1 MKRSLIFV
9 IFVILVITGFLF
21 MGKRMSQNGKA
32 QANTAANA
40 GNAPISNPET
50 TGPQKG
56 SLAPDFD
63 LKVLDGN
70 GKTMKLSSLRGKAVV
85 VDFWATYCGP
95 CKIEMPW
102 FVELQKKYG
111 PEGLQIVGVA
121 EDDAGEKAISDF
133 THKMGINYPILLGT
147 EKVADLY
154 GGLDGLPTTF
164 FLDRSGKVIDR
175 QLGLISESVIVD
187 NIKKGLASNGNTGST
202 TTPAGSGQ

>member
-1 MKRSLIFV
+1 MNRNLIFV
-9 IFVILVITGFLF
+9 IVVILVITGFLF
-21 MGKRMSQNGKA
+21 LGKRASQNGKGSA
-32 QANTAANA
+32 KAGANG
-40 GNAPISNPET
+40 GNAPISNPEKV
-50 TGPQKG
+50 GPETG

-63 LKVLDGN
+63 LKVIDGN

-111 PEGLQIVGVA
+111 PDGLQIVGVA
-121 EDDAGEKAISDF
+121 EDDAGEKTISEF

-164 FLDRSGKVIDR
+164 FLDRSGRIIDR

-187 NIKKGLASNGNTGST
+187 NIKKGLASSGGIT
-202 TTPAGSGQ
+202 TASAGSGE

>member
-1 MKRSLIFV
+1 VKRSLIFV
-9 IFVILVITGFLF
+9 VFVILVITGFLF
-21 MGKRMSQNGKA
+21 LGKRMSHDGQSKASANSNGTP
-32 QANTAANA
+32 NTSTQSA
-40 GNAPISNPET
+40 GPGT
-50 TGPQKG
+50 G

-70 GKTMKLSSLRGKAVV
+70 GKTMKLSSLRGKAVI

-102 FVELQKKYG
+102 FVELQNKYG
-111 PEGLQIVGVA
+111 KDGLQIVGVA

-133 THKMGINYPILLGT
+133 THKMGINYPILIGT

-164 FLDRSGKVIDR
+164 FLDRSGKIIDK

-187 NIKKGLASNGNTGST
+187 NIKKGLASGEKSGST
-202 TTPAGSGQ
+202 PDPGQ

>member
-1 MKRSLIFV
+1 MNRSLLLV
-9 IFVILVITGFLF
+9 VGVILVITSLLFL
-21 MGKRMSQNGKA
+21 GKRMSQDEA
-32 QANTAANA
+32 QASAKLGATP
-40 GNAPISNPET
+40 NAPAFHPAAAGPET
-50 TGPQKG
+50 G
-56 SLAPDFD
+56 SIAPDFD

-70 GKTMKLSSLRGKAVV
+70 GKTMKLSSLRGKAVIL
-85 VDFWATYCGP
+85 DFWATYCGP

-102 FVELQKKYG
+102 FVELQNKYG
-111 PEGLQIVGVA
+111 PDGLQIVGVA

-164 FLDRSGKVIDR
+164 FVDRSGKIIDR

-187 NIKKGLASNGNTGST
+187 NIKKSLASKANSATASV
-202 TTPAGSGQ
+202 Q

>member
-1 MKRSLIFV
+1 MNRNLLFV
-9 IFVILVITGFLF
+9 VGVILVITSLLF
-21 MGKRMSQNGKA
+21 MGKRASQDNKTQASANG
-32 QANTAANA
+32 NAANA
-40 GNAPISNPET
+40 PVSNPAQS
-50 TGPQKG
+50 GPAIG
-56 SLAPDFD
+56 SMAPDFD
-63 LKVLDGN
+63 LPVLDGN
-70 GKTMKLSSLRGKAVV
+70 GKTMKLSSLRGKAVI

-164 FLDRSGKVIDR
+164 FVDRSGKIIDR

-187 NIKKGLASNGNTGST
+187 NIKKSLASGGNST
-202 TTPAGSGQ
+202 TASVQ

>member
-1 MKRSLIFV
+1 VNRSLLLV
-9 IFVILVITGFLF
+9 VGVILVITSFLF
-21 MGKRMSQNGKA
+21 LGKRVSHENKA
-32 QANTAANA
+32 QVSGNGSAA
-40 GNAPISNPET
+40 NAPISNPAQS
-50 TGPQKG
+50 GPELG
-56 SLAPDFD
+56 SMAPDFD
-63 LKVLDGN
+63 LPVLDGK
-70 GKTMKLSSLRGKAVV
+70 GKTMKLSSLRGKAVI

-147 EKVADLY
+147 EKVAELY

-164 FLDRSGKVIDR
+164 FLDRNGKIIDR
-175 QLGLISESVIVD
+175 QLGLVSESVIVD
-187 NIKKGLASNGNTGST
+187 NIKKSLASSANST
-202 TTPAGSGQ
+202 TASLQ

>member
-1 MKRSLIFV
+1 MNRNLIFV
-9 IFVILVITGFLF
+9 IVVILVITGFLF
-21 MGKRMSQNGKA
+21 MGKRASQNGNA
-32 QANTAANA
+32 SANAGAKA
-40 GNAPISNPET
+40 GNAPISNPEKI
-50 TGPQKG
+50 GPERG

-121 EDDAGEKAISDF
+121 EDDAGEKTISEF

-164 FLDRSGKVIDR
+164 FLDRSGRIIDR
-175 QLGLISESVIVD
+175 QLGLVSESVIVD
-187 NIKKGLASNGNTGST
+187 NIKKGLASSGGIT
-202 TTPAGSGQ
+202 TTAAGSGE

>member
-1 MKRSLIFV
+1 MNRNLIFV
-9 IFVILVITGFLF
+9 IAVILVITGFLF
-21 MGKRMSQNGKA
+21 MGKRASQNGKA
-32 QANTAANA
+32 SANTGANA
-40 GNAPISNPET
+40 GNAAISNPEKI
-50 TGPQKG
+50 GPERG

-63 LKVLDGN
+63 LKVIDGN
-70 GKTMKLSSLRGKAVV
+70 GKTMRLSSLRGKAVV

-121 EDDAGEKAISDF
+121 EDDAGEKTISEF

-164 FLDRSGKVIDR
+164 FLDRSGRVIDR

-187 NIKKGLASNGNTGST
+187 NIKKGLASSGGIT
-202 TTPAGSGQ
+202 TAPAGSGE

>member
-1 MKRSLIFV
+1 MNRNLIFV
-9 IFVILVITGFLF
+9 IVVILVVTGFLF
-21 MGKRMSQNGKA
+21 MGKRVSQNGKTS
-32 QANTAANA
+32 ANAGANA

-50 TGPQKG
+50 TGPERG

-121 EDDAGEKAISDF
+121 EDDAGEKTISEF
-133 THKMGINYPILLGT
+133 THKMGINYPILMGT
-147 EKVADLY
+147 EKVADQY

-164 FLDRSGKVIDR
+164 FLDRSGKIIDR

-187 NIKKGLASNGNTGST
+187 NIKKGLASTGGNT

>member
-1 MKRSLIFV
+1 MNRSLIFV
-9 IFVILVITGFLF
+9 VGVVLVITSLLFL
-21 MGKRMSQNGKA
+21 GKRMSQSGNGQASANGSA
-32 QANTAANA
+32 QQIN
-40 GNAPISNPET
+40 PPVSNQAKSGPEV
-50 TGPQKG
+50 G
-56 SLAPDFD
+56 SMAPDFD

-70 GKTMKLSSLRGKAVV
+70 GKTMKLSSLRGKAVI

-102 FVELQKKYG
+102 FVELQNKYG
-111 PEGLQIVGVA
+111 QDGLQIVGVA

-133 THKMGINYPILLGT
+133 THKMGINYPILIGT

-164 FLDRSGKVIDR
+164 FLDRSGKIIDK

-187 NIKKGLASNGNTGST
+187 NIKKGLAGGGNSSST
-202 TTPAGSGQ
+202 SAAGQ

>member
-1 MKRSLIFV
+1 VNRNLLFV
-9 IFVILVITGFLF
+9 VGVILVITSLLF
-21 MGKRMSQNGKA
+21 MGKRASQDNKAPVSANGSS
-32 QANTAANA
+32 ANA
-40 GNAPISNPET
+40 PVSNPAQS
-50 TGPQKG
+50 GPAIG
-56 SLAPDFD
+56 SMAPDFD
-63 LKVLDGN
+63 LPVLDGN
-70 GKTMKLSSLRGKAVV
+70 GKTMKLSSLRGKAVI

-121 EDDAGEKAISDF
+121 EDDIGEKAISDF

-147 EKVADLY
+147 EKVAQLY

-164 FLDRSGKVIDR
+164 FVDRSGKIIDR

-187 NIKKGLASNGNTGST
+187 NIKKSLASGGNST
-202 TTPAGSGQ
+202 TASVQ

>member
-9 IFVILVITGFLF
+9 VFVILVITGFLF
-21 MGKRMSQNGKA
+21 MGKRMSRNGQSQASANSNGTPNAAPQPA
-32 QANTAANA
+32 QA
-40 GNAPISNPET
+40 
-50 TGPQKG
+50 TGPATG

-70 GKTMKLSSLRGKAVV
+70 GKTMKLSSLRGKAVIL
-85 VDFWATYCGP
+85 DFWATYCGP

-102 FVELQKKYG
+102 FVELQNKYG
-111 PEGLQIVGVA
+111 KDGLQIVGVA
-121 EDDAGEKAISDF
+121 VDDAGEKAISDF
-133 THKMGINYPILLGT
+133 THKMGINYPILIGT

-164 FLDRSGKVIDR
+164 FIDRSGKIIDR

-187 NIKKGLASNGNTGST
+187 NIKKGLASGESSGST
-202 TTPAGSGQ
+202 PAAGQ

>member
-1 MKRSLIFV
+1 MNRNLLFVLFV
-9 IFVILVITGFLF
+9 IVAVTVVLFL
-21 MGKRMSQNGKA
+21 GKRMSHDG
-32 QANTAANA
+32 QASANA
-40 GNAPISNPET
+40 GGSMLHPAEQ
-50 TGPQKG
+50 GPGPG
-56 SLAPDFD
+56 SMAPDFD
-63 LKVLDGN
+63 LKVLDSG
-70 GKTMKLSSLRGKAVV
+70 GKTMKLSSLRGKAVI

-121 EDDAGEKAISDF
+121 VDDAGEKAISDF
-133 THKMGINYPILLGT
+133 TRKMGINYPILIGT
-147 EKVADLY
+147 EKVADQY

-187 NIKKGLASNGNTGST
+187 NIKKSLASGGDSKT
-202 TTPAGSGQ
+202 TTASAQ

>member
-1 MKRSLIFV
+1 MNRSLLLV
-9 IFVILVITGFLF
+9 VGVILVITSLLF
-21 MGKRMSQNGKA
+21 MGKRATHDNKSQASANG
-32 QANTAANA
+32 NAANA
-40 GNAPISNPET
+40 PVSNPAQS
-50 TGPQKG
+50 GPDVG
-56 SLAPDFD
+56 SMAPDFD
-63 LKVLDGN
+63 LPVLDGK
-70 GKTMKLSSLRGKAVV
+70 GKTMKLSSLRGKAVI

-102 FVELQKKYG
+102 FVELQNKYG

-147 EKVADLY
+147 EKVAQLY

-164 FLDRSGKVIDR
+164 FVDRSGKIIDR

-187 NIKKGLASNGNTGST
+187 NIKKSLASSATST
-202 TTPAGSGQ
+202 TASASVQ

>member
-1 MKRSLIFV
+1 MNRSLLLV
-9 IFVILVITGFLF
+9 VGVILVITSLLFL
-21 MGKRMSQNGKA
+21 GKRMSQDEA
-32 QANTAANA
+32 QASAKSGATP
-40 GNAPISNPET
+40 NAPAFHPAAAGPET
-50 TGPQKG
+50 G
-56 SLAPDFD
+56 SIAPDFD

-70 GKTMKLSSLRGKAVV
+70 GKTMKLSSLRGKAVIL
-85 VDFWATYCGP
+85 DFWATYCGP

-102 FVELQKKYG
+102 FVELQNKYG
-111 PEGLQIVGVA
+111 PDGLQIVGVA

-164 FLDRSGKVIDR
+164 FVDRSGKIIDR

-187 NIKKGLASNGNTGST
+187 NIKKSLASNANSATASV
-202 TTPAGSGQ
+202 Q